1 MISLFKSDIK
11 LAQPSGMRHRMAAA
25 HFRRMAAGAV
35 TVSGLCAVLLV
46 SLHAMPVP
54 HGYVLQEGP
63 PLPLTQLPATTLQPR
78 SWVSVTLPP
87 KETMHGSSA
96 AVLPPPSKDPY
107 ANFNTEDP
115 ADDENPHHIF
125 MSQKEKDKGTYMYL
139 KIHTGYKY
147 ICICIYV

>member
-1 MISLFKSDIK
+1 
-11 LAQPSGMRHRMAAA
+11 MAAA